1 VTEYGV
7 DHVAGCILIPVV
19 AITSPCLS
27 ARLSETIVAVVTA
40 GVLTGEGACVAG
52 VSDLFLRRPA
62 ACGGS
67 SGCSGG
73 GDPDI
78 GGEGRQAQQGVG
90 IGLDKLRFSENREG
104 SLSNLCLLN
113 EGGIGGTPGSR
124 KECMRVTDNW
134 EATQGNDKIWCTWV
148 MSVSSKCRSTRRF
161 V

>member
-1 VTEYGV
+1 VISDAPAPNPYVWVTGYGA
-7 DHVAGCILIPVV
+7 DHVAGCMLIPVV
-19 AITSPCLS
+19 AITSRYLS
-27 ARLSETIVAVVTA
+27 ARLSETTVAVVTT
-40 GVLTGEGACVAG
+40 GVLTGEGACVGG

-78 GGEGRQAQQGVG
+78 GGEGREAQQGVG
-90 IGLDKLRFSENREG
+90 IGLDRLRFSENREG

-124 KECMRVTDNW
+124 RECMRLTDKLRPRK
-134 EATQGNDKIWCTWV
+134 ATTKFGVD
-148 MSVSSKCRSTRRF
+148 
-161 V
+161 

>member
-1 VTEYGV
+1 
-7 DHVAGCILIPVV
+7 VAGCMLMPVV
-19 AITSPCLS
+19 GRSRCLS
-27 ARLSETIVAVVTA
+27 ARVSETMVAVVTT
-40 GVLTGEGACVAG
+40 GVLTGEGAGMLG

-78 GGEGRQAQQGVG
+78 GGEGREAQQGVG
-90 IGLDKLRFSENREG
+90 MGFDKLKFSENREG

-124 KECMRVTDNW
+124 KECMRVTDNSRPRN
-134 EATQGNDKIWCTWV
+134 TQIKLV
-148 MSVSSKCRSTRRF
+148 
-161 V
+161 